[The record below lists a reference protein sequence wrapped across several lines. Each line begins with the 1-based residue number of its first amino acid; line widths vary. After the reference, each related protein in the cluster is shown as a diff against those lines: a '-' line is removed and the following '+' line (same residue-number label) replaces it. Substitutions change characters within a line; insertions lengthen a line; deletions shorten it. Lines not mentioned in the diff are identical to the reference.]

1 MASNSQAHLPK
12 RTIIFESY
20 AWHDAQEIAKRL
32 RRDLEARGFD
42 VWLDVERMRNP
53 DRWSM
58 EIVEAIDRA
67 DVVLALL
74 SPQAVRTVASPDSI
88 DGQDSVVHYEL
99 QRARYSRKPIVPVL
113 VLACAAPPLLGAL
126 PLDWSD
132 WHRSEESYRQGV
144 ERIVDTLIQTSHG
157 AGSLYSRFVDLLE
170 PIDFYLP
177 LARHRQRF
185 CGREWIFD
193 AVEQWLK
200 SNSRCLLIE
209 GEPGIGKSALA
220 AELIFRNPGEQVVA
234 HFVIDRSIGATRQPK
249 TFVRTIAA
257 LLAGALPTYRAAV
270 EQGDVSRWLMRDL
283 CATDPLGA
291 FVQGVLRPLCNAP
304 TPEGGTRY
312 IVIDGLDEAL
322 GQLAPRESEGHAISI
337 PGLLAA
343 ALKDFPDW
351 LRIVATTRPDSRVA
365 PLFGV
370 AQRLIL
376 YPKDERQRRDLDT
389 YVNRRLVEESFVG
402 KLASAN
408 CDAAAAA
415 ALINAR
421 SDGSFLYAQLTLD
434 GLNDGTITFDA
445 LSTLP
450 PGLASLYHDLFL
462 RLFPTPADY
471 TPAASVLEVLIASRD
486 GLTESELAAATSL
499 NLSKELRPA
508 LASLWSYLANVDH
521 TYRPDIEPRYRVY
534 HKSLVDWLATP
545 PAGHREFR
553 LDRGRGERTLLAY
566 CGSWRT
572 LKHQYQLVNLVIH
585 LVAANELEEA
595 AKILAGEFPELRAQV
610 LETRG
615 YDLDDMAVLA
625 EALLAAKRDDD
636 IVRHATTTNAW
647 FRDGVSAALRS
658 FGDIPR
664 IDAIVRQLLRQRAR
678 KPKELSPEIVNGRLV
693 GIRAA
698 SAHGLDRRLVEA
710 AADPASAVR
719 IVLVPELYRYW
730 RRSGEA
736 GWELVERLADRTV
749 SRFGIPSG
757 ESLETLGHL
766 SLAILHEHRRR
777 PQEMDRLQA
786 ILRGMVHRLTSS
798 KLFRLLGSRAVLRV
812 LTHPLGQLLNR
823 QPDYQ
828 PLNLKELAITFAT
841 PSEARRAWVRVVECW
856 EQDDDQIDAIKNALF
871 DKSRPFDL
879 FLMLA
884 SERALI
890 VKGVKNFLVVF
901 DAVEQIY
908 RDGCPWYRQS
918 VLYVLFHLLSRVPQ
932 ISAEHLDRYAA
943 LTRDFVETEKASLKS
958 STKTY
963 GFAPHMA
970 WAEIVFSRHHQ
981 RRGPHFLP
989 DFLKLAQSSGD
1000 RDLIARVFKA
1010 IDLLSFAYEEH
1021 ELALDAVDAALKLK
1035 DKSLEPFILT
1045 SLANIRLQ
1053 DQPSVE
1059 GFLADRQLDDLKRR
1073 SAVIAPT
1080 IRAEDIPTWI
1090 DDFFVHWMVSSKWFR
1105 DEVCGAFRRAADARS
1120 NAEFLHQTLVWV
1132 IDLIA
1137 GRSKANP

>member
-1 MASNSQAHLPK
+1 MASDNQAHPPK

-20 AWHDAQEIAKRL
+20 AWHDAQEIARRL

-74 SPQAVRTVASPDSI
+74 SPQAVRTVASLDSI

-99 QRARYSRKPIVPVL
+99 QRARHSRKPIVPVL
-113 VLACAAPPLLGAL
+113 VLACTAPPLLGAL

-144 ERIVDTLIQTSHG
+144 ERIVDTLVQTSQGH
-157 AGSLYSRFVDLLE
+157 GSLYSRFVDLLE

-177 LARHRQRF
+177 LARHRHRF

-220 AELIFRNPGEQVVA
+220 AELIFRNPGGQVAA

-257 LLAGALPTYRAAV
+257 LLAGALPAYRSAV

-291 FVQGVLRPLCNAP
+291 FVQGVLRPLSMVP
-304 TPEGGTRY
+304 PPEGGPRY
-312 IVIDGLDEAL
+312 IVVDALDEGL
-322 GQLAPRESEGHAISI
+322 SQSAPRETEGQSISI
-337 PGLLAA
+337 PGLIAA

-351 LRIVATTRPDSRVA
+351 LRIVATTRSDSKVA

-370 AQRLIL
+370 AQRLSID
-376 YPKDERQRRDLDT
+376 PKDGRQRLDLNH
-389 YVNRRLVEESFVG
+389 YVKRRLDEDSFAG

-408 CDAAAAA
+408 CDAATVA
-415 ALINAR
+415 ALIDER
-421 SDGSFLYAQLTLD
+421 SEGSFLYAQLALD
-434 GLNDGTITFDA
+434 GLHDGSIAFNA

-450 PGLASLYHDLFL
+450 PGLASLYHDLFQ
-462 RLFPTPADY
+462 RLFPTPAHF

-486 GLTESELAAATSL
+486 GLTETELAAATGL
-499 NLSKELRPA
+499 NLSEELRPVLA
-508 LASLWSYLANVDH
+508 NLASYLSNVDH
-521 TYRPDIEPRYRVY
+521 TYRPDIEPRYRIY

-545 PAGHREFR
+545 PTGHREFR
-553 LDRGRGERTLLAY
+553 LDRSRGERTLLVY
-566 CGSWRT
+566 CNSWRT
-572 LKHQYQLVNLVIH
+572 LKHQYQLVNLVHH

-595 AKILAGEFPELRAQV
+595 AKTLAGELSELRAQL
-610 LETRG
+610 LETRS
-615 YDLDDMAVLA
+615 YDLDDMAMLA
-625 EALLAAKRDDD
+625 EALLAAGRDDD
-636 IVRHATTTNAW
+636 IVRHATTSSAW
-647 FRDGVSAALRS
+647 FRDGVSAALQS
-658 FGDIPR
+658 FGDVAR
-664 IDAIVRQLLRQRAR
+664 IDAIVRRLLRLSAR
-678 KPKELSPEIVNGRLV
+678 KPKEPSPEIVNGRLV

-698 SAHGLDRRLVEA
+698 SAHGLGDRLVDA
-710 AADPASAVR
+710 AADPASTVR

-736 GWELVERLADRTV
+736 GWALVERLADRTV
-749 SRFGIPSG
+749 SRWGVPSG

-777 PQEMDRLQA
+777 PEDMDRLHA
-786 ILRGMVHRLTSS
+786 ILRGMVNRLTSS
-798 KLFRLLGSRAVLRV
+798 KLFRLLGSRTVLRV

-841 PSEARRAWVRVVECW
+841 PFEARGAWLRVVECL
-856 EQDDDQIDAIKNALF
+856 EQDDDQIDGIRDALF

-879 FLMLA
+879 FVMLA

-890 VKGVKNFLVVF
+890 VKGVKNFPAVF
-901 DAVEQIY
+901 DAVEKIY

-918 VLYVLFHLLSRVPQ
+918 VLYVLFHLLSRMQQV
-932 ISAEHLDRYAA
+932 SAEYLDRYAA
-943 LTRDFVETEKASLKS
+943 LTRDFVATERASLT
-958 STKTY
+958 STINNY

-970 WAEIVFSRHHQ
+970 WAEIAFSRHDP

-989 DFLKLAQSSGD
+989 DFLKLAQTSGD
-1000 RDLIARVFKA
+1000 HDLLIRVFKA

-1021 ELALDAVDAALKLK
+1021 DLALGAVDAALNLK
-1035 DKSLEPFILT
+1035 DKNLELLILT

-1053 DQPSVE
+1053 DQSSVE
-1059 GFLADRQLDDLKRR
+1059 SFLTSRHLDDLRR
-1073 SAVIAPT
+1073 RVAVIAPT

-1090 DDFFVHWMVSSKWFR
+1090 DDFFVHWMLNSKWFR
-1105 DEVCGAFRRAADARS
+1105 DEVCGAFRRAATARS

-1132 IDLIA
+1132 IELIA
-1137 GRSKANP
+1137 GRSKAS